1 MATLYT
7 NRTSATAANVK
18 PARSVPGL
26 NAVSAQFTLAA
37 ALANADVI
45 NIVMMPK
52 GAKLLGLFMSYP
64 DLDSGTTAQ
73 FTIGDAG
80 SSNRLMTASSAFQ
93 TAANLTPQLIN
104 AAVGYEYTEDTMVT
118 LTMTAGPT
126 TASSGTINFVFL
138 YYVGDN
144 D

>member
-7 NRTSATAANVK
+7 NRTSATESSVK
-18 PARSVPGL
+18 PARSVPGF

-45 NIVMMPK
+45 NIVKLPK
-52 GAKLLGLFMSYP
+52 GAKLIGLFMSYP

-73 FTIGDAG
+73 FTIGDAADPD
-80 SSNRLMTASSAFQ
+80 RLMTATTAFQ

-126 TASSGTINFVFL
+126 TATSGTVNFVFH